1 MCFQIIYYVFKSSI
15 TFLKQLLQ
23 LNYFSV
29 FYLSIII
36 LNSTFA
42 AVNILYIWANFG
54 QIYQD
59 LIIRFALSKRIYI
72 A

>member
-1 MCFQIIYYVFKSSI
+1 M
-15 TFLKQLLQ
+15 
-23 LNYFSV
+23 